1 MFGNA
6 NGGNANHVTKNI
18 PIKTQTKQA
27 NNTKNSQKSP
37 QKSQYKDYE
46 FY

>member
-6 NGGNANHVTKNI
+6 NGGNANHVTKN
-18 PIKTQTKQA
+18 PNKTTKKQA
-27 NNTKNSQKSP
+27 NNTKNNYKSP